1 MNQEKFNEDPFA
13 MGSQTIEWLK
23 SELASLRA
31 YVEKMAERPRERVIN
46 FYSRSENVDES
57 LRLSLSRIRSK
68 LEAEELSE
76 TNEEPLGLDF
86 SAKNLWNTIL
96 DEYGNDE
103 ACRDYQEWKEEND
116 KYSFEDLK
124 AKQKQAMFGLLN
136 SRFLRYCH
144 CPTGAEVKNRRLIIS
159 EDDLE
164 VGTRIPWMLPSECA
178 KLEKFFVW
186 RGDHLINLNYEKL
199 EHYIRKHNLLL
210 KRNDLKNIVAFDM
223 RLEMIQEDMIDL
235 RPEEAKN
242 HKDYETN
249 STMEILK
256 ECNAILSTCQ
266 HLLKEGVRD
275 SIIKEYLEKML
286 FDEKMKEEARRKL
299 GKKTRAKFLCEI
311 MAAISNC
318 YILKPEATFGELANC
333 MRQKIKTVE
342 AMSIKTYIMKAA
354 GNRQSDLQIYTSN
367 SIAELKDN
375 PYNPFCRILTD

>member
-13 MGSQTIEWLK
+13 MGSQTVEWLK

-103 ACRDYQEWKEEND
+103 VCRDYQEWKEEND

-164 VGTRIPWMLPSECA
+164 VGTRSPWMLPSECA

-186 RGDHLINLNYEKL
+186 RGEHLINLNYEKL
-199 EHYIRKHNLLL
+199 EHYIRKHHHLL
-210 KRNDLKNIVAFDM
+210 KRNDLKNIAAFDM
-223 RLEMIQEDMIDL
+223 RLDMIQEDMIDL

-242 HKDYETN
+242 HKNYETN

-256 ECNAILSTCQ
+256 ECNAILSTCH
-266 HLLKEGVRD
+266 HLLKEGIRD

-375 PYNPFCRILTD
+375 PYNPFCGILTD

>member
-199 EHYIRKHNLLL
+199 EHYIRKHHHLL
-210 KRNDLKNIVAFDM
+210 KRNDLKNIAAFDM
-223 RLEMIQEDMIDL
+223 RLDMIQEDMIDL

-249 STMEILK
+249 NTMEILK

>member
-1 MNQEKFNEDPFA
+1 MNQDNFNEDPFA
-13 MGSQTIEWLK
+13 MGSQTVAWIK
-23 SELASLRA
+23 SELESLRA
-31 YVEKMAERPRERVIN
+31 YVEKVAERPRERVFN
-46 FYSRSENVDES
+46 FYSKSEDLDES
-57 LRLSLSRIRSK
+57 LRLTLSRIGAK
-68 LEAEELSE
+68 LEAEDLSE
-76 TNEEPLGLDF
+76 TSEEALGLDF

-96 DEYGNDE
+96 DAYGNDE

-124 AKQKQAMFGLLN
+124 AKQKQAMFGLLK
-136 SRFLRYCH
+136 SRFLRYYH

-186 RGDHLINLNYEKL
+186 SGDHLVNLNYEKL
-199 EHYIRKHNLLL
+199 EHYIRKNHHQL
-210 KRNDLKNIVAFDM
+210 KPDDLKNIAAFDM
-223 RLEMIQEDMIDL
+223 RLDMIQEDMIDL

-249 STMEILK
+249 NTMEILK
-256 ECNAILSTCQ
+256 DCNAVLSTCQ
-266 HLLKEGVRD
+266 HLLKEGVRK
-275 SIIKEYLEKML
+275 SIMKEYLEKML
-286 FDEKMKEEARRKL
+286 FDDKMKEEARRKL

-318 YILKPEATFGELANC
+318 YILKPEATFGELAKC

-342 AMSIKTYIMKAA
+342 ALSIKTYIVKAA
-354 GNRQSDLQIYTSN
+354 GNRQSELQIYTSN

-375 PYNPFCRILTD
+375 PYNPFCGILTD